1 MPDVPGEEAAKL
13 LDQAED
19 IINAVG
25 PDVLAEV
32 RKEDE
37 RKSERSVGGVGSAEP
52 DATADR
58 RVTPSAPGDL
68 AGDPGGRDQLP
79 VNSAGRFS
87 MKAVIASVRSSEAR
101 NPAFQVAT

>member
-25 PDVLAEV
+25 PEVLAEV

-37 RKSERSVGGVGSAEP
+37 R
-52 DATADR
+52 R
-58 RVTPSAPGDL
+58 RAQ
-68 AGDPGGRDQLP
+68 AGPLVEAQALSRRAGPALP
-79 VNSAGRFS
+79 AG
-87 MKAVIASVRSSEAR
+87 EAR
-101 NPAFQVAT
+101 PAASP